1 MVADQGRPSR
11 PTSLVRASA
20 ELPRLGMFEG
30 RRVPFWSL
38 EEWDARS
45 VTHGLSLAQLECLA
59 SFGVLAPTSH
69 NTVPQRFKLLPESSS
84 MEIFVDRN
92 FVLPES
98 DPKGRQAAVSIGCVV
113 TNIELAASVFGRAT
127 KVRVLP
133 MSHDALHPAPSTQAS
148 SEHDR
153 YVPVVEL
160 GFEAARPSL
169 DADWLDTMSQ
179 HKVVRAEYDASVTL
193 PPELVTRVEQ
203 VVEEL
208 LPAPLALKAH
218 ILSGAFALRAIGKF
232 QEQADRFVLEN
243 PRFAR
248 ELGAW
253 LLPNSETDCPT
264 AMRGSEF
271 GFDDAFS
278 EQVHSGLLGRTRLLP
293 DQIAAFAKGGKGGLE
308 SSSAV
313 VILTTDTDDVS
324 RRVAAGRACHRISLE
339 LQRAGFA
346 SAYHA
351 ALTEVEWVARMFSA
365 TLLRSTRRPMAV
377 LRVGRPKRAPDSA
390 RLPAARPSLAK
401 LVLS

>member
-1 MVADQGRPSR
+1 MRADQSVGR
-11 PTSLVRASA
+11 
-20 ELPRLGMFEG
+20 EKLGMFEG
-30 RRVPFWSL
+30 RQIPFWSL
-38 EEWDARS
+38 DEWHARS
-45 VTHGLSLAQLECLA
+45 VHQGLSLAQLECLA

-69 NTVPQRFKLLPESSS
+69 NTVPQRFKLRPERSSL
-84 MEIFVDRN
+84 EILVDRD

-98 DPKGRQAAVSIGCVV
+98 DPKGRQAAVSIGCVI
-113 TNIELAASVFGRAT
+113 TNIELAAGVFGRAT
-127 KVRVLP
+127 DVHGLLTNE
-133 MSHDALHPAPSTQAS
+133 DALQPAPT
-148 SEHDR
+148 SETYDR

-160 GFEAARPSL
+160 RFENPRPAL
-169 DADWLDTMSQ
+169 DADWLGTMLA
-179 HKVVRAEYDASVTL
+179 HKVVRAEYDTAVPL
-193 PPELVTRVEQ
+193 PEELAVRVAQ
-203 VVEEL
+203 IVEES

-218 ILSGAFALRAIGKF
+218 LLSGAFPLRALGKF

-243 PRFAR
+243 PRFAK

-253 LLPNSETDCPT
+253 LLPNSDT
-264 AMRGSEF
+264 ARPLGMRGAEF

-293 DQIAAFAKGGKGGLE
+293 DQIAAFAKGGKVGLE

-313 VILTTDTDDVS
+313 IVLTTDGDDVS
-324 RRVAAGRACHRISLE
+324 RRLAAGRACQQISLE

-365 TLLRSTRRPMAV
+365 TLLRSTRRPMV
-377 LRVGRPKRAPDSA
+377 LLRVGRPKRAADAA
-390 RLPAARPSLAK
+390 RSPAARPALAT